1 MQRNKV
7 QDFLYED
14 LSYKIRGCAFRI
26 YNVLGF
32 GHKEVVYQ
40 KALAVEFERAS
51 IPFEREK
58 ILPVIYESKK
68 VGTYKPDF
76 VVEDKVLIEL
86 KAVPFMPK
94 DYETQL
100 TYYLKGSDFS
110 LGFLINFGSTKL
122 DIRRRVW
129 TPHQRPSV

>member
-1 MQRNKV
+1 MSQRKV
-7 QDFLYED
+7 PDFLHED
-14 LSYKIRGCAFRI
+14 LSYKIRGCAFAV

-32 GHKEVVYQ
+32 GHKEGVYQ
-40 KALAVEFERAS
+40 KALVLEFKKKN

-58 ILPVIYESKK
+58 TITIRYEKER
-68 VGTYKPDF
+68 VGTYRPDF
-76 VVEDKVLIEL
+76 VVDGKILIEL

-129 TPHQRPSV
+129 TPHQR